1 MAAISN
7 AGSVDVTFGFAICVA
22 KVKSVIIIIIIIF
35 VVVAYV
41 TTIQISPK
49 WATGRG
55 EMFHWHK

>member
-7 AGSVDVTFGFAICVA
+7 AGSVDITFGVAICVA
-22 KVKSVIIIIIIIF
+22 KVKSVIIIIIIF